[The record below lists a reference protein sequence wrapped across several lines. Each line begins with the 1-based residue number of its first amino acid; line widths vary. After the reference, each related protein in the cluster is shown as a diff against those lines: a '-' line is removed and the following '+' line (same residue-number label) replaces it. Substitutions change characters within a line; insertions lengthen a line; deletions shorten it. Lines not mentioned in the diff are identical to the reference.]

1 MTDRHEDDGQEKEEE
16 GDWEYAKRGIA
27 LWLNNQPDEAEE
39 HLHRRTDNLQTMIAY
54 TFISCMNAVISF
66 EMEKIERAQQVLQSV
81 EQRCGGAQNGWFHSV
96 KSIFFGSNDA
106 PKSLA
111 MRLET
116 QIILA
121 DTQLCSAIL
130 TFLTQDLSGYMKGIW
145 LLKKAWNEYQQTH
158 SELVGIYGRLRARKT
173 TDAVARRPKYGIV
186 QSVSEYLLG
195 NAFSARFFERPPI
208 KIPRSKS
215 TGHSLATSEAQSAAN
230 PSRSSVSMRTSQ
242 STDFATASPLPEIDE
257 ATVERLMGAVNFG
270 YGLFQLSISLLP
282 PNILRMIS
290 FLGFEGNRNT
300 GRSCLEYSRSTDD
313 IRAPL
318 ATLALLW
325 YLTIGTQIFASTEL
339 SCRDAARDAAAILA
353 QTDNQYG
360 SSSLHLFFRGRVARM
375 RSEIDVALDFF
386 QRAYRVAAQSEMRL
400 LCLHEVGW
408 CHLIRM
414 EYEDA
419 TEAFHC
425 LGHATQFSK
434 SFFIYLV
441 AICQGASGKF
451 DDLPILRNELQHH
464 LQSATSKETEI
475 QRFLVGRH
483 TQMPEETTDA
493 TFWRYLTYEMLFLWN
508 TLEICSPAILDT
520 IAIDCAKPQETI
532 KEPIEGLAKLILG
545 TCHELRGQHA
555 DAINAYRECIEVR
568 QTGSTEFLHI
578 PAFAHVRLALLL
590 MAQGGTQQHEE
601 ARSLL
606 RNAQQFKG
614 YDFECRL
621 SVRINAALK
630 QLAA

>member
-1 MTDRHEDDGQEKEEE
+1 MSEKREEDQDE

-27 LWLNNQPDEAEE
+27 LWLNNQPDEAEQ
-39 HLHRRTDNLQTMIAY
+39 HLHKRTDNLQTMIAY

-96 KSIFFGSNDA
+96 KSIFFGSSSDA

-158 SELVGIYGRLRARKT
+158 TELVSLYGRLKARKT
-173 TDAVARRPKYGIV
+173 TENAVARRPKYGIV

-195 NAFSARFFERPPI
+195 NALSARFFERPAP
-208 KIPRSKS
+208 KMPRSKS
-215 TGHSLATSEAQSAAN
+215 TGHNLSNTNPISAQN
-230 PSRSSVSMRTSQ
+230 PSKNSCMRTSQ
-242 STDFATASPLPEIDE
+242 STDFAPSSPLPDIDV

-339 SCRDAARDAAAILA
+339 NCRDASRDAAAILT
-353 QTDNQYG
+353 QTEEQYG
-360 SSSLHLFFRGRVARM
+360 TSSLHLFFRGRVARM
-375 RSEIDVALDFF
+375 RSEIDTALEYF

-408 CHLIRM
+408 CHLIRL
-414 EYEDA
+414 EYDNA
-419 TEAFHC
+419 MEAFHC

-441 AICQGASGKF
+441 AICQGSSGKF
-451 DDLPILRNELQHH
+451 EDLLILRNELQHH
-464 LQSATSKETEI
+464 LQAASAKETEI

-483 TQMPEETTDA
+483 SRMPEDVNANGEEDA
-493 TFWRYLTYEMLFLWN
+493 AFWRYLIYEMLLLWN
-508 TLEICSPAILDT
+508 TLEICTPAVLDD
-520 IAIDCAKPQETI
+520 IVNDCAKPQLTI
-532 KEPIEGLAKLILG
+532 KEPIPGLAKLILG
-545 TCHELRGQHA
+545 TCHELCGRFPE
-555 DAINAYRECIEVR
+555 AIQAYRECIEIR
-568 QTGSTEFLHI
+568 QEITTDFLHI

-590 MAQGGTQQHEE
+590 MANGGSQERDE

-606 RNAQQFKG
+606 RSAQQFKG

-621 SVRINAALK
+621 SK
-630 QLAA
+630 PKHSS